1 MGPLAFPLF
10 IFLIAPC
17 TSLILISAS
26 AFSNTL
32 TFIPGLAVISALP
45 LSLTFNSPSKYS
57 FHLSHTSVPF
67 DSTRPLSSFTHSS
80 FTSVPF
86 LALFTSLQNILLFE
100 LKSST
105 SFSPHLSSAWFL
117 PFSPLS
123 SLRFLPL
130 YTSRNS
136 RYICPATTFHTSS
149 SSFSLNPPFPH
160 STTHSPFLYQA
171 KL

>member
-67 DSTRPLSSFTHSS
+67 DNTRPLSSFTHSS

-86 LALFTSLQNILLFE
+86 LALFTSLQSILLFV
-100 LKSST
+100 
-105 SFSPHLSSAWFL
+105 SAPIFYM
-117 PFSPLS
+117 
-123 SLRFLPL
+123 L
-130 YTSRNS
+130 YLVFFFIII
-136 RYICPATTFHTSS
+136 YVFWVIV
-149 SSFSLNPPFPH
+149 
-160 STTHSPFLYQA
+160 
-171 KL
+171 